1 MMDKTSSRRKDIE
14 SFNTNIKY
22 LLNLKYTFDYLFVWN
37 KGKEDLFSSAFLFFQ
52 ELNDVYIRSINLEMA
67 KLLDP
72 SFSFGKSNLTID
84 YMIENFFDQNDL
96 KELETIISTIKAI
109 KQPLKEVRNKI
120 LAHSDLAS
128 YRTIVI
134 LGAYS
139 DEKLE
144 NYFTYLVYF
153 TNALNKNF
161 LNEPFDYS
169 PNNIGDVDDFFKIY
183 KKGLKHH

>member
-14 SFNTNIKY
+14 SFNTNIRY
-22 LLNLKYTFDYLFVWN
+22 LLNLKYTFDYLFVLN
-37 KGKEDLFSSAFLFFQ
+37 KEKDDLFAPALLFFQ
-52 ELNDVYIRSINLEMA
+52 ELHDVYIRSINLEMA

-72 SFSFGKSNLTID
+72 SVSFGKSNLTID
-84 YMIENFFDQNDL
+84 YMIEKFLDQEDL
-96 KELETIISTIKAI
+96 RELETTVSTIKAI

-128 YRTIVI
+128 YRTNVI

-139 DEKLE
+139 DEQLE
-144 NYFTYLVYF
+144 NYFTCLIYF
-153 TNALNKNF
+153 TNALNKKS

-169 PNNIGDVDDFFKIY
+169 PNNSGDVDDFFKIY
-183 KKGLKHH
+183 KKGLKHQ